1 MKHGVG
7 CLRWNKNKTF
17 LLCLS
22 SDILLSLFLM
32 VYEECD
38 SLFLILKYNFVSFQN
53 LLAGVCIGF
62 FCGKQ
67 RESEKGGK
75 KSHWIGKTYSG
86 MIHHQSDKIKKKR
99 REYII
104 EIVCEWAMIEAYH
117 FILSSNRDDD
127 DDVYL
132 LNGCETMKVVK
143 TYN

>member
-22 SDILLSLFLM
+22 SDIFLSLSDGLWGVRQPFPYIKIQFCELSKFIGRR
-32 VYEECD
+32 VY
-38 SLFLILKYNFVSFQN
+38 
-53 LLAGVCIGF
+53 GF
-62 FCGKQ
+62 FLWETA
-67 RESEKGGK
+67 REWKRRK

-104 EIVCEWAMIEAYH
+104 EIVCEWAMMEAYH